1 MGHAGLRH
9 PIDARLSS
17 LKSDV
22 SSARRKSTLFQLWRT
37 SVSVEGGSREP
48 AFVRDRAKFQNRAG
62 RPADRPP
69 STASWRNVL
78 DTDRDR
84 TGYGYTHRQTT
95 KLRKRKKKRRE
106 FLLRCSWS
114 VVYVFA
120 LAGKERER
128 RHPTRLHVCVGVLP
142 KRRDTSHIPS
152 ARSSSCNDHDAVGWR
167 NVRRSGFTL
176 EEIRTFEP

>member
-95 KLRKRKKKRRE
+95 ELRKRKKKKKRVSSS
-106 FLLRCSWS
+106 LLVVRC
-114 VVYVFA
+114 VCFCFTR
-120 LAGKERER
+120 AGERETA
-128 RHPTRLHVCVGVLP
+128 PYETARLC
-142 KRRDTSHIPS
+142 RCT
-152 ARSSSCNDHDAVGWR
+152 A
-167 NVRRSGFTL
+167 
-176 EEIRTFEP
+176 